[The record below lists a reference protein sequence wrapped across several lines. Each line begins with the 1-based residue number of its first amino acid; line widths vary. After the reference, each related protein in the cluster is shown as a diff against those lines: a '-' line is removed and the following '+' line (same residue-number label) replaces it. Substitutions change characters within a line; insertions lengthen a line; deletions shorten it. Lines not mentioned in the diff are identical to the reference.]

1 MNSMTGFGRAEITI
15 GMQQISFEV
24 KSVNHRFLD
33 FRVRLPHAFSSWE
46 VPLCEK
52 IKAIFERGSFD
63 IFVRTKWLT
72 GAGIFS
78 GTTLF
83 ALDERALKS
92 FQMAFSKLSKSVSIS
107 RSLEPSDIIRTGKII
122 VPVEDLEEETLSFD
136 QVLPTWDLALKAL
149 LAMRVK
155 EGLILKK
162 TMEKALQEMQSEL
175 SQIEQLVPLQKE
187 KIREKWNSRLAQW
200 KLEPPV
206 EPHRM
211 EWEVALLTEKADI
224 TEEIDRF
231 SIHINA
237 VREALNSSQAV
248 GRKLDFLIQ
257 EMHREVNTIASKA
270 QLMEITQ
277 LTVKL
282 RSHIEKL
289 REQVQNVE

>member
-33 FRVRLPHAFSSWE
+33 FRVRLPHAFSAWE

-52 IKAIFERGSFD
+52 IKETFERGSFD
-63 IFVRTKWLT
+63 IFVRTKTLT
-72 GAGIFS
+72 GS
-78 GTTLF
+78 GVVSSTTLF

-92 FQMAFSKLSKSVSIS
+92 FQMAFSKVSESVSLS
-107 RSLEPSDIIRTGKII
+107 RSLDPSDIIRTGKII
-122 VPVEDLEEETLSFD
+122 IPVEDLEEEALSFD
-136 QVLPTWDLALKAL
+136 QVLPTWDLALQRL
-149 LAMRVK
+149 LAMRAK
-155 EGLILKK
+155 EGLNLKK
-162 TMEKALQEMQSEL
+162 TLEKALTEMESEL
-175 SQIEQLVPLQKE
+175 RQIEQLIPLQKE
-187 KIREKWNSRLAQW
+187 KIREKWNTRLAQW

-231 SIHINA
+231 SIHVNA
-237 VREALNSSQAV
+237 AREVLSASQAA